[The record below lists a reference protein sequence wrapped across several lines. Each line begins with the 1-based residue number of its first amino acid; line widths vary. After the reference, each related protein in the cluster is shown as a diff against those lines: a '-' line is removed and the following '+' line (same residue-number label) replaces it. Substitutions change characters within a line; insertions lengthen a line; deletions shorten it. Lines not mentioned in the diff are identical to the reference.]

1 MSKIRIDIADE
12 QENHPVDD
20 VLCERLTKA
29 AIKIAN
35 DYGFEFGEISIAIL
49 DDAAIRKIN
58 AEFLQHDWATDA
70 ITFPFEASDGR
81 LEGEIVVSR
90 ETADRVA
97 VDLPWTDD
105 DELLLYVIHGM
116 LHLVGFDDQDDESR
130 REMKEEEKNY
140 LLHFGVPGAE
150 NHE

>member
-1 MSKIRIDIADE
+1 MKMRIDIADE
-12 QENHPVDD
+12 QEANPVDKS
-20 VLCERLTKA
+20 LCERLTDA
-29 AIKIAN
+29 SRKIAS
-35 DYGFEFGEISIAIL
+35 DFGFDQGEISIAIL
-49 DDAAIRKIN
+49 NDAAIRKIN

-70 ITFPFEASDGR
+70 ITFPFEADDGR

-97 VDLPWTDD
+97 ADLPWSAD

-130 REMKEEEKNY
+130 REMKEEEKHY
-140 LLHFGVPGAE
+140 LMQFGVPGAE

>member
-1 MSKIRIDIADE
+1 MTKMRVDIADE
-12 QENHPVDD
+12 QEANPIDEA
-20 VLCERLTKA
+20 LRERLTKA
-29 AIKIAN
+29 CRRIAS
-35 DYGFEFGEISIAIL
+35 DFGFDQGEISIAIL
-49 DDAAIRKIN
+49 NDEAIRKIN
-58 AEFLQHDWATDA
+58 AEFLRHDWATDA
-70 ITFPFEASDGR
+70 ITFPFEANEGR

-90 ETADRVA
+90 ETAGRVA
-97 VDLPWTDD
+97 ADFPWSAD

-140 LLHFGVPGAE
+140 LMQFGVPGAE